1 MDFQCATSKT
11 TKRNA
16 PQILIPAADA
26 YAYTY
31 VCMFKMCPGR
41 LHLGISPSHL
51 ILYLVLS
58 TVNVESPVFCPDNGS
73 QFMPSLLGR
82 FFFFSLHLL
91 SSARGWCHGQCLS
104 PPLSFLCSS
113 SFLPPPLFFS
123 NLSIHFTLHARFQL
137 SRLSFL
143 ISTAFSL
150 SLSTSFP
157 ILSQPRCAFKAPFV
171 RYGFQLVLQAS
182 HVPRCLGSR
191 GHGSCLG

>member
-58 TVNVESPVFCPDNGS
+58 TVNVESPVFCPVNGS

-91 SSARGWCHGQCLS
+91 SSARGWCHGQRLTL
-104 PPLSFLCSS
+104 PLFLFSARLPFSLLLSS
-113 SFLPPPLFFS
+113 SPTYPSTSL
-123 NLSIHFTLHARFQL
+123 FTLAFSYRDFFFLSVQL
-137 SRLSFL
+137 SL
-143 ISTAFSL
+143 
-150 SLSTSFP
+150 
-157 ILSQPRCAFKAPFV
+157 
-171 RYGFQLVLQAS
+171 
-182 HVPRCLGSR
+182 
-191 GHGSCLG
+191 